1 MLKYVVF
8 INSGLVEVLVCGQHV
23 AEMGDGAY
31 LGEISALELGAEAG
45 LPAGAA
51 TASVRSK
58 TVTVMHVLPK
68 GEFCSMMEQFP
79 KVKKAVLVVARLRLK
94 RA

>member
-1 MLKYVVF
+1 MVGLAREGEVLKYVVF

-31 LGEISALELGAEAG
+31 LGEISAFELGAEAG
-45 LPAGAA
+45 LPPGAA

-58 TVTVMHVLPK
+58 TITVR
-68 GEFCSMMEQFP
+68 
-79 KVKKAVLVVARLRLK
+79 RLCYRVQ
-94 RA
+94 